1 MPFQC
6 RPRPAPTPNLFRYE
20 AIFQI
25 TSLAVQGNR
34 RRMAIGPRDASGRR
48 VCLLQHIFPPAAA
61 AGSHFHRGTGLG
73 AKAKTGR
80 GLLTLIRARFLS
92 IGMVMGVCFLLMVS
106 MITSAALRQLGNY
119 AMQHLPG
126 LTLLQSLHQLF
137 PLAVIT
143 TLFPAMFNYLPAKTI
158 QWRDVRVEGPLQR
171 SFSPS
176 ESWRGSNPSPG
187 RRRPPRPGLPVP
199 SPSCWGGCITPLKVS
214 PSAQNFPKCMRAAV
228 VHAVS
233 TLPRADAD
241 FSPDSF
247 IPLLTHSLTPIP
259 FHYDL
264 RRHCPVGL

>member
-1 MPFQC
+1 MPSQC
-6 RPRPAPTPNLFRYE
+6 RRGPAPTPNLFRYE

-25 TSLAVQGNR
+25 ASLAVQGNR

-92 IGMVMGVCFLLMVS
+92 IRMVMGVCFLLMVS
-106 MITSAALRQLGNY
+106 MITTAALRQLGNY
-119 AMQHLPG
+119 AVQHLPG
-126 LTLLQSLHQLF
+126 LPLRSHSSNFSRWPSSPLYF
-137 PLAVIT
+137 PPCSNT
-143 TLFPAMFNYLPAKTI
+143 CRPRRSSGGMSGSK
-158 QWRDVRVEGPLQR
+158 GPLQR

-187 RRRPPRPGLPVP
+187 RCRPPRPGLPVP
-199 SPSCWGGCITPLKVS
+199 SPSGSGGCMNPLKDS